1 MASDIAQGAAR
12 HGVAK
17 GALMGAI
24 AILGVA
30 VAVFAF
36 DLPINLPVAMGAC
49 AAVVS
54 AAWVIRHLPP
64 RRGSRQVADSGA
76 LDFAALV
83 EGDPVA
89 GCVCDASGRVLALN
103 AAAEARFALYRDG
116 LLSEVFAGDVADPA
130 ALVTSLTNRA
140 IAAIWTRETLLY
152 GSDRID
158 VTVRAVGDVFHWRL
172 DAVEGTQAVLRDT
185 PLVSVG
191 RQGVVLSMNK
201 AARDL
206 VGQRARTV
214 SQLVADPPIDTSRVY
229 EVLTPGGPRPF
240 HISVIGDGPGRSE
253 LAMFPVARAAN
264 GAGAGLD
271 TLPIALLKVTPE
283 GKIVFA
289 TRQARR
295 LFSADRVEGEPVA
308 RFMEGLGRSIA
319 DWLQDA
325 AAGKGLTKSEF
336 LRLSREDREVFVQV
350 TLARVQ
356 EEGRTLLVA
365 VLNDATELKTLE
377 AQFVQSQKM
386 QAIGQLAGGVAHDFN
401 NLLTAISGHCDLM
414 LLRHDPGDPDYGDLI
429 QINQNANRAAGLVGQ
444 LLAFS
449 RKQTLRPEILDLRET
464 LADLTHL
471 LNRLV
476 GEKTTL
482 TLRHDPLLPPIRGDR
497 RQLEQVM
504 MNLVVNARDAMPEGG
519 RIEVETDCVT
529 LAAPLERD
537 RVKVPPGRYVVVR
550 VKDAGMGIPND
561 KLQKVFEPFYT
572 TKRLGEGT
580 GLGLSTVYGI
590 IKQTGAYIFVDSE
603 VGQGTTFSLYFR
615 AHERQA
621 DQPVAI
627 APPPPRVSTRG
638 RDGVILLVEDEA
650 PVRAFASRALR
661 LRGYTVIEADSAE
674 AALDIL
680 SDSAVE
686 VDLFVSD
693 VIMPGLDGPSWVKK
707 ARQDRPDVGVIF
719 VSGYAEDALERTGSD
734 MNNMAFL
741 PKPFSLDAL
750 SEMVQ
755 RQLG

>member
-1 MASDIAQGAAR
+1 MLGTLLVFVIAVQLVRTLRRQGRTAAR
-12 HGVAK
+12 VTAISYD
-17 GALMGAI
+17 ALI
-24 AILGVA
+24 E
-30 VAVFAF
+30 
-36 DLPINLPVAMGAC
+36 
-49 AAVVS
+49 S
-54 AAWVIRHLPP
+54 
-64 RRGSRQVADSGA
+64 
-76 LDFAALV
+76 
-83 EGDPVA
+83 DPVA
-89 GCVCDASGRVLALN
+89 SFVCDDEGAILALN
-103 AAAEARFALYRDG
+103 APAEARYSLTKGMSLG
-116 LLSEVFAGDVADPA
+116 LVFASDLADPDALIRALADRA
-130 ALVTSLTNRA
+130 ASA
-140 IAAIWTRETLLY
+140 GWTRETILC
-152 GSDRID
+152 GTDRVD
-158 VTVRAVGDVFHWRL
+158 VTVRKTIGVFHWRL
-172 DAVEGTQAVLRDT
+172 DHSAGVHALLKDT
-185 PLVSVG
+185 PLLSLG

-206 VGQRARTV
+206 VGHRPRNAA
-214 SQLVADPPIDTSRVY
+214 QLVADPPIEASRVY
-229 EVLTPGGPRPF
+229 EVLTLGGARPF
-240 HISVIGDGPGRSE
+240 QISLLDDSPGRRE
-253 LAMFPVARAAN
+253 IALFPVARPAES
-264 GAGAGLD
+264 AGTALQD
-271 TLPIALLKVTPE
+271 LPIALLKVTPE

-289 TRQARR
+289 TEQARR
-295 LFSADRVEGEPVA
+295 LLSADTIEGQPVA
-308 RFMEGLGRSIA
+308 RFMEGLGRSIT

-336 LRLSREDREVFVQV
+336 LRLSRDDREVFVQV

-356 EEGRTLLVA
+356 EKGRTLLVA

-429 QINQNANRAAGLVGQ
+429 QIHQNANRAAGLVGQ

-497 RQLEQVM
+497 RQLEQVI
-504 MNLVVNARDAMPEGG
+504 MNLVVNARDAMPDGG
-519 RIEVETDCVT
+519 RIEVETDCVSLT
-529 LAAPLERD
+529 APLERD
-537 RVKVPPGRYVVVR
+537 RVKLPPGQYVVVR
-550 VKDAGMGIPND
+550 VTDAGTGIPND

-590 IKQTGAYIFVDSE
+590 IKQTGGYIFVDSE
-603 VGQGTTFSLYFR
+603 LGQGTTFSLYFL
-615 AHERQA
+615 AHEKQA
-621 DQPVAI
+621 DTPSTVVEPPQR
-627 APPPPRVSTRG
+627 APTLG

-680 SDSAVE
+680 SDSSVE

-707 ARQDRPDVGVIF
+707 AREDRPDVGVIF

-734 MNNMAFL
+734 MSNMAFL
-741 PKPFSLDAL
+741 PKPFSLNAL

-755 RQLG
+755 QQLG